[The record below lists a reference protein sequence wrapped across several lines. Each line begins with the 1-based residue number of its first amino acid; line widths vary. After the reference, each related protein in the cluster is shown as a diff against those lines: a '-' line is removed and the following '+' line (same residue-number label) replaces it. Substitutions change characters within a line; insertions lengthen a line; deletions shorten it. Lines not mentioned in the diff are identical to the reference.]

1 MADLIHRMAD
11 SVQHG
16 VATIQAKSRTAAE
29 SSKINSQKGVLQTE
43 RARHLQELGAMVY
56 MGIVQGSSD
65 EAAIR
70 EKCSLVQAIDGQVK
84 KLDEQL
90 ASLKEEE
97 QAAIN
102 GRRVVGTCT
111 CGTLLYEGERFC
123 GACGK
128 PVAATPAAVSATK
141 TCSACGAEIPANA
154 AFCPKCGRK
163 TAGD

>member
-1 MADLIHRMAD
+1 MADFIHRMAD

-16 VATIQAKSRTAAE
+16 VATIQAKSRTVAE
-29 SSKINSQKGVLQTE
+29 SSRINSQRNALQAE

-56 MGIVQGSSD
+56 MGIVQGSTD

-70 EKCSLVQAIDGQVK
+70 GKCSLVQAIDGQMK

-90 ASLKEEE
+90 TSLKEEE

-111 CGTLLYEGERFC
+111 CGTFLYEGERFC

-128 PVAATPAAVSATK
+128 PVVVPLTAVSATK
-141 TCSACGAEIPANA
+141 TCSACGAEIPADA
-154 AFCPKCGRK
+154 AFCPKCGGK
-163 TAGD
+163 TADN